1 MSFRP
6 SKRRH
11 ARHLEEEI
19 SLTSL
24 MDMITI
30 LVVFLLVTAV
40 FAKTAVIDTYLPQE
54 GEAEVGASAA
64 APAVLVINVT
74 ETGFE
79 LGGLGEEITI
89 PKRGGNF
96 DFRLLTTELIKLKD
110 RYPDKEEAIL
120 LFSPNT
126 LYDTVIKVMD
136 AARETTE
143 GSRRKL
149 FPMASLGESR

>member
-1 MSFRP
+1 MSFKP

-11 ARHLEEEI
+11 ARHLEQEI

-54 GEAEVGASAA
+54 GEAEASAA
-64 APAVLVINVT
+64 ATDVLVINVT
-74 ETGFE
+74 ENGFE

-89 PKRGGNF
+89 PKKEGNF

-110 RYPDKEEAIL
+110 RFPDKEEAIL
-120 LFSPNT
+120 LFTSNT

-136 AARETTE
+136 ATRETTE
-143 GSRRKL
+143 GTRRKL

>member
-11 ARHLEEEI
+11 ARHLEQEI

-54 GEAEVGASAA
+54 GEAEASAA
-64 APAVLVINVT
+64 ATDVLVINVT
-74 ETGFE
+74 GNGFE
-79 LGGLGEEITI
+79 LAGLGEELLI
-89 PKRGGNF
+89 PKSGGNF
-96 DFRLLTTELIKLKD
+96 DFKLLTAELIKLKD
-110 RYPDKEEAIL
+110 RFPDKEEAIL
-120 LFSPNT
+120 LFTPNT

-136 AARETTE
+136 ATRETTE
-143 GSRRKL
+143 GTRRKL

>member
-1 MSFRP
+1 MSFKP

-11 ARHLEEEI
+11 ARHLEQEI

-54 GEAEVGASAA
+54 GEAEAGASAT
-64 APAVLVINVT
+64 APDVLVVNVT
-74 ETGFE
+74 ENGFE
-79 LGGLGEEITI
+79 LAGLGEEVII

-96 DFRLLTTELIKLKD
+96 DFKLLTAELIKLKD
-110 RYPDKEEAIL
+110 RFPDKEEAVL
-120 LFSPNT
+120 LFTPNT

-136 AARETTE
+136 ATRETTE
-143 GSRRKL
+143 GTRRIL